1 MIVRRPM
8 ITKFDLPL
16 PQPKKRT
23 RVYQPLQ
30 EQIDAFAQTDWQACE
45 IDISEYKDA
54 RSAYATWVKA
64 VKDSGYGFH
73 VTSANGRVFM
83 TRERRRVRCSDL
95 TK

>member
-8 ITKFDLPL
+8 ITKFDLPI
-16 PQPKKRT
+16 PAPKKKT

-30 EQIDAFAQTDWQACE
+30 EQIDAFAQSDWPACE
-45 IDISEYKDA
+45 IDISEYKDG
-54 RSAYATWVKA
+54 RSAYATWWRA

-73 VTSANGRVFM
+73 VSTRSGRVFM